1 MRDQLLMHHS
11 IAQGLA
17 DVGLNVHSG
26 GMTSFKS
33 VDDFYEAVSGW
44 DILIDLSSEPLPHGG
59 ATIPEW
65 SNLVEGYKFSIN
77 NKVAKSLPFFASNSI
92 YRSDLI
98 SSYQNA
104 TDFSEHLQVQPDD
117 LLSDF
122 VKLATGSL
130 GAKDTK
136 WFRNIPG
143 KVPVHWVSPA
153 DCKN

>member
-1 MRDQLLMHHS
+1 
-11 IAQGLA
+11 
-17 DVGLNVHSG
+17 
-26 GMTSFKS
+26 
-33 VDDFYEAVSGW
+33 
-44 DILIDLSSEPLPHGG
+44 
-59 ATIPEW
+59 
-65 SNLVEGYKFSIN
+65 NLVEGYKFSTN

-122 VKLATGSL
+122 VKLATASL

-136 WFRNIPG
+136 WYRNMPG
-143 KVPVHWVSPA
+143 KAPSELAEPEFTATLKPKPKTKRVRKNPSSPA
-153 DCKN
+153 SSLQKK